1 MEAVK
6 LSILNGDADAI
17 ASHHIPQNYDAK
29 VCEFEYAKYGMIG
42 LETLFGVLGKQLPT
56 NLSNSNIPWTIEK
69 LITLL
74 SEAPRRIFNLSLPE
88 IKEGAVATLT
98 LFNPDT
104 EFIFDETMIAS
115 KSKNTPFIGTLLK
128 GKVIGIVNGTN
139 LHLN

>member
-1 MEAVK
+1 
-6 LSILNGDADAI
+6 
-17 ASHHIPQNYDAK
+17 
-29 VCEFEYAKYGMIG
+29 MIG

-56 NLSNSNIPWTIEK
+56 NFSNSNNSWTIEK

-74 SEAPRRIFNLSLPE
+74 SEAPRKIFNLSLPE
-88 IKEGAVATLT
+88 IKEGAAATLT